1 MRKILTIFLFISL
14 VSCSEYKENSA
25 LEKCASEGFVEYF
38 PYYEEL
44 YANDE
49 EYKAVE
55 YQRLRKLEKSKL
67 INGSSISID
76 PKVLGYNTM
85 AYIGIF
91 LDRATNN
98 KTVVTELS
106 KIKEVIECHYTT
118 GDWSILTKILCKDN
132 QDLMEIL
139 TKKIQ
144 VIKGVA
150 RTETYISLEQQIN
163 RQIFI

>member
-1 MRKILTIFLFISL
+1 MNEEKLQKYAIDYLSKYDSSKKNLTDVIKKKIFRLNIS
-14 VSCSEYKENSA
+14 SK
-25 LEKCASEGFVEYF
+25 
-38 PYYEEL
+38 
-44 YANDE
+44 
-49 EYKAVE
+49 
-55 YQRLRKLEKSKL
+55 EKSKL

-98 KTVVTELS
+98 KTVVTELT

>member
-1 MRKILTIFLFISL
+1 MQKNKIKIDGIDKEIIRMLIENARRPILGIAKKIGISG
-14 VSCSEYKENSA
+14 A
-25 LEKCASEGFVEYF
+25 AIH
-38 PYYEEL
+38 
-44 YANDE
+44 
-49 EYKAVE
+49 
-55 YQRLRKLEKSKL
+55 QRLRKLEKSKL

-98 KTVVTELS
+98 KTVVTELA